1 MECKLVS
8 APRHFERSMQISGTP
23 LSSCFTRRFKGR
35 SQLAVPSILFL
46 DQHFLHTVQPLPSSS
61 SVIYPL
67 SHVLQIA
74 ERFYQ
79 TPRLASLPEELRNSW
94 VLSLPGSYPS
104 SSLLRTLPPPSRHP
118 SSSRFQPV
126 IGRTCS
132 RVFLSGTRK
141 VSPVAQHALVTVLS
155 LPPRRSAM
163 PLRSARDMSCCLRPE
178 PGGSAFGS
186 LFFFE
191 ATCGFTFVTAR

>member
-1 MECKLVS
+1 
-8 APRHFERSMQISGTP
+8 
-23 LSSCFTRRFKGR
+23 
-35 SQLAVPSILFL
+35 
-46 DQHFLHTVQPLPSSS
+46 LPS
-61 SVIYPL
+61 VFVRRPCL
-67 SHVLQIA
+67 
-74 ERFYQ
+74 
-79 TPRLASLPEELRNSW
+79 PSLPEELRNSW
-94 VLSLPGSYPS
+94 APSLPGSYPS

-163 PLRSARDMSCCLRPE
+163 PLRSARDMSCRLRPE

-186 LFFFE
+186 LVFFRGHLWVYFRYGPVTRSPSLRWLCRSASPASLSSAGTTQAKE
-191 ATCGFTFVTAR
+191 LLTFCSCRSTVGIELACAGL